1 MDGNKYEYAPVL
13 KAPSNGQDWVRWT
26 SLENERKSILKSA
39 SDAIS
44 SKSVSGIESLE
55 KWKEMDQTAKINQIA
70 DPNGPW
76 KDNGLHA
83 KSLKLNK
90 DIGDLQKTFTTT
102 LVAQD
107 LAKPRETKVLER
119 GEYNMPI
126 GDPLEPGVPS
136 VMGSL
141 PDGAPKNRL
150 GLAQWLTSRAV
161 SYTHLTLPTI
171 YSV

>member
-1 MDGNKYEYAPVL
+1 M
-13 KAPSNGQDWVRWT
+13 
-26 SLENERKSILKSA
+26 ENERKSILKSA

-44 SKSVSGIESLE
+44 SKSVSGIESLQ

-76 KDNGLHA
+76 KDNGVHA

-126 GDPLEPGVPS
+126 GDLWSREFPQSWVVFP
-136 VMGSL
+136 MGHQ
-141 PDGAPKNRL
+141 K
-150 GLAQWLTSRAV
+150 TV
-161 SYTHLTLPTI
+161 
-171 YSV
+171 